1 MQTTNEPLNILVG
14 IDLSEMDT
22 YLFNYLHTLDQ
33 ILDINKIT
41 FLHNIKITELPAVMV
56 SEGRLDVI
64 KGKIISS
71 ITRDINATALN
82 HPFEIQVTSERFSET
97 SFNKI
102 SERQAFDLLI
112 LGNKQNLRG
121 NGALAYKLVRL
132 FSAPVLLVPETYN
145 TPIKSIV
152 QAITFSRY
160 TKAIVDWANK
170 FEINREGNKIEKF
183 PIHVS
188 KLFYYP
194 LMTKREIER
203 VTSEDIQAKQKKWA
217 NDFPDDQPL
226 KIIPAKDKGVASTLY
241 GYAIQQEADILI
253 LGIKSESKIK
263 DLFIGSVANELLVRP
278 TNKSMLFIKPTK
290 R

>member
-132 FSAPVLLVPETYN
+132 FSARSE
-145 TPIKSIV
+145 
-152 QAITFSRY
+152 
-160 TKAIVDWANK
+160 
-170 FEINREGNKIEKF
+170 E
-183 PIHVS
+183 H
-188 KLFYYP
+188 
-194 LMTKREIER
+194 
-203 VTSEDIQAKQKKWA
+203 TSELQSRPHLVCRLLLEKKKKKTSNIIRQKTKKKISYTLSTIDLKHQASIKTKK
-217 NDFPDDQPL
+217 
-226 KIIPAKDKGVASTLY
+226 TL
-241 GYAIQQEADILI
+241 IEQRSNQQQHH
-253 LGIKSESKIK
+253 
-263 DLFIGSVANELLVRP
+263 
-278 TNKSMLFIKPTK
+278 
-290 R
+290 